1 MLAARPSK
9 PVDVVISD
17 PKVTSDQILKVKFGN
32 PAPVN
37 QGSPI
42 LSYELQMD
50 DGKSG
55 EFSSI

>member
-1 MLAARPSK
+1 
-9 PVDVVISD
+9 VISD
-17 PKVTSDQILKVKFGN
+17 PEVTSDQILKVKFGN